1 MSLALGILRIAPEF
15 HNVVDA
21 DFDGFQDFGYL
32 FHAGNQPNY
41 WHYWLWEEEQAQFI
55 YYAPLGSV
63 SSPGFDADRQIV
75 TGWARSWAAG
85 GTNSSPS
92 APFT

>member
-1 MSLALGILRIAPEF
+1 MEQPIQTFSEEFMMGIAPEF

-41 WHYWLWEEEQAQFI
+41 WRYWLWDEEQAQFI
-55 YYAPLGSV
+55 YYL
-63 SSPGFDADRQIV
+63 
-75 TGWARSWAAG
+75 
-85 GTNSSPS
+85 NSRKKL
-92 APFT
+92 